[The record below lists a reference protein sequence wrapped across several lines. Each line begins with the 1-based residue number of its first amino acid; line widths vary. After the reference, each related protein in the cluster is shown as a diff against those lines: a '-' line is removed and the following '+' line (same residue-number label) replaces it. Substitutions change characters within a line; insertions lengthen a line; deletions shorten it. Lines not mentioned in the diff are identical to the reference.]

1 MSYMSSG
8 ATAYDHPRGDLEDKI
23 FGVSKEVSRVRIPAD
38 NQLEKFPK
46 PDAICYR
53 SLMFHRE
60 SISMDEL
67 AEAARS
73 WLKDGSFSRQDL
85 DTVVQYME
93 NSNKLM
99 VHDNE
104 IHLIS

>member
-1 MSYMSSG
+1 
-8 ATAYDHPRGDLEDKI
+8 
-23 FGVSKEVSRVRIPAD
+23 
-38 NQLEKFPK
+38 
-46 PDAICYR
+46 
-53 SLMFHRE
+53 
-60 SISMDEL
+60 MDEL

-104 IHLIS
+104 IFLIS